1 MKKKKNK
8 NVDEALKIIE
18 KIINYNKNTKKY
30 FQFVSKVYKGKS
42 DQKTEESIAERVK
55 LKNVKIAEIKKE
67 EKNINNKLF
76 KYYFSK
82 YQNPSDMYKKIMR
95 DKR

>member
-30 FQFVSKVYKGKS
+30 FELVSKVDKGKS
-42 DQKTEESIAERVK
+42 EQKTKESIAERVK
-55 LKNVKIAEIKKE
+55 LKNVKIVEIKKE

-76 KYYFSK
+76 KNYFSK
-82 YQNPSDMYKKIMR
+82 Y
-95 DKR
+95 

>member
-1 MKKKKNK
+1 MKNKKNK

-30 FQFVSKVYKGKS
+30 FQLVSKVNKGKS
-42 DQKTEESIAERVK
+42 EQKTEESIAERVK
-55 LKNVKIAEIKKE
+55 LKNVKIVEIKKE

-82 YQNPSDMYKKIMR
+82 YRNPSDMYKKIMR

>member
-1 MKKKKNK
+1 MKKKKSK

-30 FQFVSKVYKGKS
+30 FQLVSKVDKEKS
-42 DQKTEESIAERVK
+42 EQKTEESTAERVK
-55 LKNVKIAEIKKE
+55 LKNVKIVEIKKE

-82 YQNPSDMYKKIMR
+82 Y
-95 DKR
+95 